1 MKHHTTENQDEV
13 NNSSLYLDETDSNGI
28 SLLKRI
34 EKYPDLPENE
44 FIPIEYTHSNGHTVK
59 NIYYINKLGQ
69 IKNIETGKLLKS
81 SKIRN
86 YYSIHLFSN
95 SDDKKRLGIRL
106 HRLVASTF
114 LINPD
119 PITYSVVNHIDYNSE
134 NNNLFN
140 LEWTTQAINNSIV
153 KGKRRYISKDKLME
167 YTALDDNRK
176 ELFTVNRVDNKG
188 YNVDLIVTAIY
199 RKYKYEGYYWKKSK
213 LSKKKK
219 LLG

>member
-13 NNSSLYLDETDSNGI
+13 NNSSLYLDETGSNGI

-86 YYSIHLFSN
+86 YYSMLICKYLKNTDLLNIKKLYYRIFYVTPRLGLVLLKLKSIIR
-95 SDDKKRLGIRL
+95 DKKVGIK
-106 HRLVASTF
+106 
-114 LINPD
+114 INF
-119 PITYSVVNHIDYNSE
+119 SVVD
-134 NNNLFN
+134 
-140 LEWTTQAINNSIV
+140 
-153 KGKRRYISKDKLME
+153 
-167 YTALDDNRK
+167 
-176 ELFTVNRVDNKG
+176 
-188 YNVDLIVTAIY
+188 
-199 RKYKYEGYYWKKSK
+199 
-213 LSKKKK
+213 
-219 LLG
+219 

>member
-86 YYSIHLFSN
+86 YYSLVIVM
-95 SDDKKRLGIRL
+95 IR
-106 HRLVASTF
+106 
-114 LINPD
+114 
-119 PITYSVVNHIDYNSE
+119 
-134 NNNLFN
+134 
-140 LEWTTQAINNSIV
+140 
-153 KGKRRYISKDKLME
+153 KD
-167 YTALDDNRK
+167 
-176 ELFTVNRVDNKG
+176 
-188 YNVDLIVTAIY
+188 
-199 RKYKYEGYYWKKSK
+199 
-213 LSKKKK
+213 
-219 LLG
+219 

>member
-44 FIPIEYTHSNGHTVK
+44 FIPREYTHSNGHTVK

-106 HRLVASTF
+106 HRSSF
-114 LINPD
+114 YI
-119 PITYSVVNHIDYNSE
+119 
-134 NNNLFN
+134 FN
-140 LEWTTQAINNSIV
+140 
-153 KGKRRYISKDKLME
+153 
-167 YTALDDNRK
+167 
-176 ELFTVNRVDNKG
+176 
-188 YNVDLIVTAIY
+188 
-199 RKYKYEGYYWKKSK
+199 
-213 LSKKKK
+213 
-219 LLG
+219 

>member
-86 YYSIHLFSN
+86 YYSIHL
-95 SDDKKRLGIRL
+95 L
-106 HRLVASTF
+106 
-114 LINPD
+114 
-119 PITYSVVNHIDYNSE
+119 
-134 NNNLFN
+134 
-140 LEWTTQAINNSIV
+140 
-153 KGKRRYISKDKLME
+153 
-167 YTALDDNRK
+167 
-176 ELFTVNRVDNKG
+176 
-188 YNVDLIVTAIY
+188 
-199 RKYKYEGYYWKKSK
+199 
-213 LSKKKK
+213 
-219 LLG
+219 

>member
-1 MKHHTTENQDEV
+1 MSDVLFIKIMKSNLSNSENRAIESSISQNKV
-13 NNSSLYLDETDSNGI
+13 NNSNLYLDETDSKGVP
-28 SLLKRI
+28 LLRRV

-86 YYSIHLFSN
+86 YYSIHLFSDN
-95 SDDKKRLGIRL
+95 KKRLDIRL

-119 PITYSVVNHIDYNSE
+119 PI
-134 NNNLFN
+134 
-140 LEWTTQAINNSIV
+140 
-153 KGKRRYISKDKLME
+153 M
-167 YTALDDNRK
+167 
-176 ELFTVNRVDNKG
+176 
-188 YNVDLIVTAIY
+188 
-199 RKYKYEGYYWKKSK
+199 
-213 LSKKKK
+213 
-219 LLG
+219 

>member
-153 KGKRRYISKDKLME
+153 KGKRRYISKDKLIE

-219 LLG
+219 LLN